1 MMSDSVRIIGKL
13 IAKRIWR
20 TDRCD
25 IRIYRDSR
33 QVSIGKAISLRTL
46 PFYRFLHRI
55 IPEIPDQNNLRVRG
69 LRTNILYQS
78 REIRGKSV
86 WIRNCIFP
94 ELDGNELQ
102 LRRKIR
108 IQQIQNLCSL
118 SVIDLPDRV
127 VERSAVVC
135 SPLCGTG
142 CRQRSRYQMVI
153 IILRQRCPHSHR
165 IRPVALPRM
174 HGDAVAD
181 CQIII
186 TASRSPIATRNDQ
199 NQILMIRRCENRK
212 HNRYRVRSHRRWN
225 LIIDAAAGIVKG
237 LQAFSLPKGPP
248 CHGILQCHLNQCGL
262 CSVRLHSVR
271 KLKIN
276 APDARSLLPSGHA
289 HVAHSLVALLCAD
302 IVQDLRA
309 VIVQYLKQPCLH
321 HIRRLIRKKLHACGR
336 RGLHRWDALLCR
348 RGALLCRRRSFWGR
362 GCRRFFLCCCR
373 SFLLRCCRS
382 FFRSSCRGLLGFCF
396 RRLLNGCRCS
406 LRLFLSGGGR
416 LGLCSNC
423 KNTAKCQQRRKTDS
437 NRHLPVF
444 CFLSHKKSPT
454 CSISGTSLLCYHS

>member
-20 TDRCD
+20 TDHCD

-33 QVSIGKAISLRTL
+33 QVNIGKAISLCTL

-55 IPEIPDQNNLRVRG
+55 IPEIPNQNNLRVWS

-94 ELDGNELQ
+94 ELDGDELQ
-102 LRRKIR
+102 LRREIR

-135 SPLCGTG
+135 SALCGTG

-174 HGDAVAD
+174 HGDAVSD

-186 TASRSPIATRNDQ
+186 TASRSPVTTRNDQ
-199 NQILMIRRCENRK
+199 NQILMIRRCKNRN

-237 LQAFSLPKGPP
+237 LQAFPLPKGPP

-271 KLKIN
+271 KLEIN

-289 HVAHSLVALLCAD
+289 HVAHSLVALLHAD

-336 RGLHRWDALLCR
+336 RGLHRWNALLY
-348 RGALLCRRRSFWGR
+348 GRRSFLGR
-362 GCRRFFLCCCR
+362 SCQCFFLCCCLF
-373 SFLLRCCRS
+373 FLH
-382 FFRSSCRGLLGFCF
+382 SCRH
-396 RRLLNGCRCS
+396 S
-406 LRLFLSGGGR
+406 LCLFLSEGSR
-416 LGLCSNC
+416 LGLCPDC
-423 KNTAKCQQRRKTDS
+423 KNTAKCQQCRKTDS
-437 NRHLPVF
+437 NR
-444 CFLSHKKSPT
+444 
-454 CSISGTSLLCYHS
+454 